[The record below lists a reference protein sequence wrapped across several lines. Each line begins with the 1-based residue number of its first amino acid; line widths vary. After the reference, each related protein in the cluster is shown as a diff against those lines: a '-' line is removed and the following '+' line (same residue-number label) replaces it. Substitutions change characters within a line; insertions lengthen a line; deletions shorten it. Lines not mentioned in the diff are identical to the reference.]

1 MRLKFLTMSAGAAL
15 VSLSMGFPAHA
26 EDQDTSR
33 DFQIAKVDGF
43 AGALLAARTAETD
56 RDNATAI
63 DLYRKALEYDADN
76 ADIKQRLMVLLFTTG
91 QFDEGVALAHG
102 LEGDPVIEST
112 AQLALGINAIRKRE
126 FSSAQTILEEASIG
140 DLERLLHGLLKA
152 WAFYGDGKNEMAQ
165 ETIDGLQGPDWFG
178 VFKLYH
184 SAALQEAL
192 GNKDQARRLYT
203 ELITDQNNAGT
214 AADTYIGG
222 AMALA
227 IMEARSG
234 EKQKAL
240 DSLATAMGM
249 APGYAPL
256 KALRDRVEADDPP
269 RPPVRNAS
277 EGASAVLYTIGSALN
292 RSGAEDIVSLY
303 LNFARALD
311 PDNGATLVMLG
322 NLAENLKKPEEAIAT
337 YQLVPEDSIM
347 HRVSELQL
355 GLNLADLGRLDESK
369 KHLVDLIAADPT
381 DMRSY
386 LAYGSVLSQA
396 KEYRDMADN
405 YDQAVQAIGVLPDRS
420 HWNIFYQRGI
430 AYERLKEWEKAEPN
444 FKRALELYPDQPQVM
459 NYLGYSWVDMNMN
472 LDEGMDLI
480 REAVRL
486 RPNDGYIVDSLGW
499 AYYRMGDFENAVAE
513 LERAVEI
520 RPGDPTINDHL
531 GDAYWR
537 VGRKIEARYQWER
550 SLDMDPDL
558 TEIPKI
564 KAKLEKGLP
573 ELTEKVPSAANKDED
588 QSEANDQV
596 APLDPAEKSDA
607 GDPLEGETISYE
619 VKPGQTLWTIADEM
633 LGDGNRYLEILQLN
647 PFLKDRADNIHPG
660 QIIKLP

>member
-15 VSLSMGFPAHA
+15 LSLSVGFPAYA
-26 EDQDTSR
+26 EGNDSPD

-56 RDNATAI
+56 RDNDTAI
-63 DLYRKALEYDADN
+63 DLYRKALEFEADN

-91 QFDEGVALAHG
+91 QFDDGVALAHG
-102 LEGDPVIEST
+102 LKGDPVIENT

-126 FSSAQTILEEASIG
+126 FSSAQTILDETGIG

-152 WAFYGDGKNEMAQ
+152 WAFYGDGKGEMAQ
-165 ETIDGLQGPDWFG
+165 QAIDGLEGPDWYG
-178 VFKLYH
+178 IFKTYH

-192 GNKDQARRLYT
+192 GNKEQARRLYT
-203 ELITDQNNAGT
+203 DLITDQNNAGT

-227 IMEARSG
+227 IMEARGG
-234 EKQKAL
+234 EKQRAL
-240 DSLATAMGM
+240 DALATAMGV

-256 KALRDRVEADDPP
+256 KALRDRIEDDDPP
-269 RPPVRNAS
+269 RPLVRNAS

-311 PDNGATLVMLG
+311 PNNGATLVMLG
-322 NLAENLKKPEEAIAT
+322 NLAENLNKPEDAIAI
-337 YQLVPEDSIM
+337 YQTVPEDSIM
-347 HRVSELQL
+347 HRASELQL
-355 GLNLADLGRLDESK
+355 GLNLADLGRLDEAK
-369 KHLVDLIAADPT
+369 KHLTELIETDDT

-405 YDQAVQAIGVLPDRS
+405 YDRAVQAIGVLPDRS

-444 FKRALELYPDQPQVM
+444 FKRALELFPDQPQVM
-459 NYLGYSWVDMNMN
+459 NYLGYSWVDMNIH

-499 AYYRMGDFENAVAE
+499 AYYRMGDYENAVAE

-537 VGRKIEARYQWER
+537 VGRQIEARYQWER
-550 SLDMDPDL
+550 SLDMDPEL

-564 KAKLEKGLP
+564 KAKLENGLP
-573 ELTEKVPSAANKDED
+573 DLTEKAPSAANTDED
-588 QSEANDQV
+588 QSEAV
-596 APLDPAEKSDA
+596 DPALPIDPAKKSDA
-607 GDPLEGETISYE
+607 GDRLDSETISYE

-633 LGDGNRYLEILQLN
+633 LGDGNRYLEILRLN
-647 PFLKDRADNIHPG
+647 PFLKDRADTIHPG
-660 QIIKLP
+660 QIIQLP

>member
-15 VSLSMGFPAHA
+15 VSLSMGYPAQA
-26 EDQDTSR
+26 EEKTTSE
-33 DFQIAKVDGF
+33 DFEITTVDGF
-43 AGALLAARTAETD
+43 AGAVLAARTAETD
-56 RDNATAI
+56 RDNQTAI
-63 DLYRKALEYDADN
+63 DLYRKALDFEADN

-102 LEGDPVIEST
+102 LRGDPVIEST

-126 FSSAQTILEEASIG
+126 FSSAQTILDDSGIG

-152 WAFYGDGKNEMAQ
+152 WAFHGDGKSELAQ
-165 ETIDGLQGPDWFG
+165 ETIEGLQGPEWYG

-184 SAALQEAL
+184 GAALQEAI
-192 GNKDQARRLYT
+192 GNKEQARRLYT

-214 AADTYIGG
+214 AADTFLGG

-227 IMEARSG
+227 IMEARNG
-234 EKQKAL
+234 EKQRAL
-240 DSLATAMGM
+240 DALATAMGV

-256 KALRDRVEADDPP
+256 KALRDRIEADDPP
-269 RPPVRNAS
+269 NAMVRNAA

-322 NLAENLKKPEEAIAT
+322 NLAENLNKPEDAIAI
-337 YQLVPEDSIM
+337 YQMVPEDSIM

-355 GLNLADLGRLDESK
+355 GLNLADLDRLDESK
-369 KHLVDLIAADPT
+369 KHLTDLIVADPT

-459 NYLGYSWVDMNMN
+459 NYLGYSWVDMNIN

-499 AYYRMGDFENAVAE
+499 AYYRLGDFENAVIE

-537 VGRKIEARYQWER
+537 VGRTIEARYQWER
-550 SLDMDPDL
+550 ALDMEP
-558 TEIPKI
+558 EAAQIPKI
-564 KAKLEKGLP
+564 KVKLEEGLP
-573 ELTEKVPSAANKDED
+573 ELTDEAPSTANTDEE
-588 QSEANDQV
+588 QSEATDPV
-596 APLDPAEKSDA
+596 TPVDPAEKSDA
-607 GDPLEGETISYE
+607 GSLMEGETISYE
-619 VKPGQTLWTIADEM
+619 VKPGQTLWNIADEM
-633 LGDGNRYLEILQLN
+633 LGDGNRYPEILRLN
-647 PFLKDRADNIHPG
+647 PFLKDGADTIHPG
-660 QIIKLP
+660 QIIQLP